1 MNNFTAPT
9 DIFNKTGTGT
19 CGGGGGG
26 VCEHHKCITQNEVNG
41 NKSVL

>member
-26 VCEHHKCITQNEVNG
+26 RCEGEVSPALFR
-41 NKSVL
+41 KLEKVL